1 MLLRRAITCMKLRPR
16 WAYSRACSRQVS
28 LIDSASGNLLRK
40 IDCHSKAVRS
50 LSWAADSRSLLSA
63 SEDSSILVHNGAFF
77 VLFCLFWFVFS
88 SVVSGSESSA

>member
-1 MLLRRAITCMKLRPR
+1 MLLRRAITCMKLDPR
-16 WAYSRACSRQVS
+16 WAHSRACAWQVS

-63 SEDSSILVHNGAFF
+63 SEDSSILVHDGTF
-77 VLFCLFWFVFS
+77 FVFS
-88 SVVSGSESSA
+88 SVVSGSESSS